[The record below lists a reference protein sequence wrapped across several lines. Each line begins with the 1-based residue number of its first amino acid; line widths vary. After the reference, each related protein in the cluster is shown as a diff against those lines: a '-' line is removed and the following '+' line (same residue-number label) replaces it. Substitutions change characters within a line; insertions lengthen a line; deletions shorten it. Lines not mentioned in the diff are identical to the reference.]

1 MNRSTPQQE
10 LGSDGVGGMPKE
22 ANTPHPNFHIVA
34 SLPGLNGLAAKRRD
48 NQISKD
54 PNCKLVRLS
63 RFVIPTD

>member
-1 MNRSTPQQE
+1 MMSK
-10 LGSDGVGGMPKE
+10 LGGKKKQI
-22 ANTPHPNFHIVA
+22 ARTTHFRIFA